1 MSFYNF
7 NPLIFQTLIY
17 KYNEK
22 NNIKINYNIVLNE
35 FVYLANKQHL
45 EIILKE
51 KEFDILYDNYKF
63 LFDLLFVSKY
73 DHKKNINPLN
83 EKKRNNRSI
92 ITR

>member
-51 KEFDILYDNYKF
+51 K
-63 LFDLLFVSKY
+63 
-73 DHKKNINPLN
+73 
-83 EKKRNNRSI
+83 
-92 ITR
+92 